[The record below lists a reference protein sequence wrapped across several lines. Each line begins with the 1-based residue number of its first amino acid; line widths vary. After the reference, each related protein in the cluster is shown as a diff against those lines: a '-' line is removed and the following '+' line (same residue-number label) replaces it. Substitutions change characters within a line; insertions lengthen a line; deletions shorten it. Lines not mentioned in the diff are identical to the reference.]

1 MLNDSSEESAVD
13 ADSPSHDA
21 AAIARQQNMRLG
33 MGLFGVYLI
42 MYAGFVFTSAFFPDS
57 MEWRPLGGLNL
68 ALLWGFGLIVA
79 AIFLA
84 FVYGVFSRVAKPEQR
99 S

>member
-1 MLNDSSEESAVD
+1 MLNDSIKESGDD
-13 ADSPSHDA
+13 ARSPSLDA
-21 AAIARQQNMRLG
+21 AAVARQQNMRLG
-33 MGLFGVYLI
+33 MGLFMVYLI
-42 MYAGFVFTSAFFPDS
+42 MYAGFVFTSAFYPDS

>member
-1 MLNDSSEESAVD
+1 MLNDSIKENGDDARSSAL
-13 ADSPSHDA
+13 DA
-21 AAIARQQNMRLG
+21 AAVARQQNMRLG
-33 MGLFGVYLI
+33 LGLFAVYLT

-68 ALLWGFGLIVA
+68 ALLWGFGLIIA
-79 AIFLA
+79 AILLA
-84 FVYGVFSRVAKPEQR
+84 FIYGIFSRVAKPEQR